1 MFRVAVTG
9 MGVITPVGNDT
20 ETFWNNAKKAVCGV
34 GKITRFDASGLKV
47 SLDAEV
53 KDFNPKQYYDS
64 MQEIRRSDLFMQYA
78 MAAAKQAVEQSGIL
92 DSDIDKERLGVYIGS
107 GIGGIGTTIREHDR
121 LNEKGPDMVSPFFVP
136 MMIGNMAAGSVAIRF
151 GAKGPTLPVITACAT
166 STHTIGEAY
175 RAIRH
180 GYADAVIAGGSE
192 ASINALAMAGFVSCQ
207 ALSLAENPEE
217 GSLPF
222 DRRRGGFVMGEGAG
236 ILVLEEFA
244 NTFDIRNSESFAFAE
259 LNHITFLGEVFAVYT
274 LGFVVPNDSVRLNV
288 TSGADFENGGHIEV
302 KGKPDLVVRLPTHSG
317 TSLDILV
324 RAKHGG
330 TGVNGRLQ
338 QVEIPFG
345 YASSRRIRHILP
357 REFLNVNPQHIILC
371 FILFLNI
378 KHVLFGCLELIVHE
392 ILGTSNNLGELV
404 ALQGEVSVCVI
415 AEFQ

>member
-9 MGVITPVGNDT
+9 MGVITPVGNDI
-20 ETFWNNAKKAVCGV
+20 ETFWSNAKNAVCGV
-34 GKITRFDASGLKV
+34 GKISRFDASGLKV

-92 DSDIDKERLGVYIGS
+92 SSDIDKERLGVYIGS

-180 GYADAVIAGGSE
+180 GYADAIIAGGSE

-207 ALSLAENPEE
+207 ALSLSENPEE

-236 ILVLEEFA
+236 ILVLEEYEHA
-244 NTFDIRNSESFAFAE
+244 KKRGATIYAEVTGYGNTCDAYHITAPDPSGSGAVRAIRMAVSESGIGDDDTVYVNAHGTGTH
-259 LNHITFLGEVFAVYT
+259 LNDVMETKALREVFGEQAEKLHISSTKSVTGHMLGATGAVEAIASVLALRDGIVPPTANYREPDPECDLNYT
-274 LGFVVPNDSVRLNV
+274 PNVAVKADLTCAISTSLGF
-288 TSGADFENGGHIEV
+288 GGHN
-302 KGKPDLVVRLPTHSG
+302 
-317 TSLDILV
+317 
-324 RAKHGG
+324 A
-330 TGVNGRLQ
+330 
-338 QVEIPFG
+338 
-345 YASSRRIRHILP
+345 
-357 REFLNVNPQHIILC
+357 C
-371 FILFLNI
+371 
-378 KHVLFGCLELIVHE
+378 
-392 ILGTSNNLGELV
+392 
-404 ALQGEVSVCVI
+404 I
-415 AEFQ
+415 AFRKA

>member
-9 MGVITPVGNDT
+9 MGVITPVGNDI
-20 ETFWNNAKKAVCGV
+20 ETFWNNAKNAVCGV
-34 GKITRFDASGLKV
+34 GKISRFDASGLKV

-92 DSDIDKERLGVYIGS
+92 SSDIDKERLGVYIGS

-180 GYADAVIAGGSE
+180 GYADAIIAGGSE

-207 ALSLAENPEE
+207 ALSLSENPEE

-236 ILVLEEFA
+236 ILVLEEYEHA
-244 NTFDIRNSESFAFAE
+244 KKRGATIYAEVTGYGNTCDAYHITAPDPSGSGAVRAIRMAVSESGIGDDDTVYVNAHGTGTH
-259 LNHITFLGEVFAVYT
+259 LNDVMETKALREVFGKQAEKLHISSTKSVTGHMLGATGAVEAIASVLALRDGIVPPTANYREPDPECDLNYT
-274 LGFVVPNDSVRLNV
+274 PNVAVKADLTCAISTSLGF
-288 TSGADFENGGHIEV
+288 GGHN
-302 KGKPDLVVRLPTHSG
+302 
-317 TSLDILV
+317 
-324 RAKHGG
+324 A
-330 TGVNGRLQ
+330 
-338 QVEIPFG
+338 
-345 YASSRRIRHILP
+345 
-357 REFLNVNPQHIILC
+357 C
-371 FILFLNI
+371 
-378 KHVLFGCLELIVHE
+378 
-392 ILGTSNNLGELV
+392 
-404 ALQGEVSVCVI
+404 I
-415 AEFQ
+415 AFRKA

>member
-9 MGVITPVGNDT
+9 MGVITPVGNDI
-20 ETFWNNAKKAVCGV
+20 ETFWNNAKNAVCGV
-34 GKITRFDASGLKV
+34 GKISRFDASGLKV

-92 DSDIDKERLGVYIGS
+92 SSDIDKERLGVYIGS

-180 GYADAVIAGGSE
+180 GYADAIIAGGSE

-207 ALSLAENPEE
+207 ALSLSENPEE

-236 ILVLEEFA
+236 ILVLEEYEHA
-244 NTFDIRNSESFAFAE
+244 KKRGATIYAEVTGYGNTCDAYHITAPDPSGSGAVRAIRMAVSESGIGENDMVYVNAHGTGTH
-259 LNHITFLGEVFAVYT
+259 LNDVMETKALREVFGEQAEKLHISSTKSVTGHMLGATGAVEAIASVLALRDGIVPPTANYREPDPECDLNYT
-274 LGFVVPNDSVRLNV
+274 PNVAVKADLTCAISTSLGF
-288 TSGADFENGGHIEV
+288 GGHN
-302 KGKPDLVVRLPTHSG
+302 
-317 TSLDILV
+317 
-324 RAKHGG
+324 A
-330 TGVNGRLQ
+330 
-338 QVEIPFG
+338 
-345 YASSRRIRHILP
+345 
-357 REFLNVNPQHIILC
+357 C
-371 FILFLNI
+371 
-378 KHVLFGCLELIVHE
+378 
-392 ILGTSNNLGELV
+392 
-404 ALQGEVSVCVI
+404 I
-415 AEFQ
+415 AFRKA

>member
-9 MGVITPVGNDT
+9 MGVITPVGNDI
-20 ETFWNNAKKAVCGV
+20 ETFWSNAKNAVCGV
-34 GKITRFDASGLKV
+34 GKISRFDASGLKV

-53 KDFNPKQYYDS
+53 KDFNPKDYYDS

-121 LNEKGPDMVSPFFVP
+121 LTEKGPDMVSPFFVP

-180 GYADAVIAGGSE
+180 GYADAIIAGGSE

-207 ALSLAENPEE
+207 ALSLSENPEE

-236 ILVLEEFA
+236 ILVLEEYEHA
-244 NTFDIRNSESFAFAE
+244 KKRGATIYAEVTGYGNTCDAY
-259 LNHITFLGEVFAVYT
+259 HITAPDPSGSGAVRAIRMAVTESGIGDDDTVYVNAHGTGTHLNDVMETKALREVFGEQAEKLHISSTKSVTGHMLGATGAVEAIASVLALKEGIVPPTANYKEPDPECDLNYT
-274 LGFVVPNDSVRLNV
+274 PNVAVKADLTCAISTSLGF
-288 TSGADFENGGHIEV
+288 GGHN
-302 KGKPDLVVRLPTHSG
+302 
-317 TSLDILV
+317 
-324 RAKHGG
+324 A
-330 TGVNGRLQ
+330 
-338 QVEIPFG
+338 
-345 YASSRRIRHILP
+345 
-357 REFLNVNPQHIILC
+357 C
-371 FILFLNI
+371 
-378 KHVLFGCLELIVHE
+378 
-392 ILGTSNNLGELV
+392 
-404 ALQGEVSVCVI
+404 I
-415 AEFQ
+415 AFRKV

>member
-20 ETFWNNAKKAVCGV
+20 ETFWNNAKHAVCGV

-180 GYADAVIAGGSE
+180 GYADAIIAGGSE

-236 ILVLEEFA
+236 ILVLEEFEHA
-244 NTFDIRNSESFAFAE
+244 KKRGATIYAEVTGYGNTCDAYHITAPDPSGSGAVRAIRVAVSESGIGENDTVYVNAHGTGTH
-259 LNHITFLGEVFAVYT
+259 LNDVMETKALREVFGEQAEKLHISSTKSVTGHMLGATGAVEAIASVLALNEGIVPPTANYKEADPECDLNYT
-274 LGFVVPNDSVRLNV
+274 PNVAVKADLTCAISTSLGF
-288 TSGADFENGGHIEV
+288 GGHN
-302 KGKPDLVVRLPTHSG
+302 
-317 TSLDILV
+317 
-324 RAKHGG
+324 A
-330 TGVNGRLQ
+330 
-338 QVEIPFG
+338 
-345 YASSRRIRHILP
+345 
-357 REFLNVNPQHIILC
+357 C
-371 FILFLNI
+371 
-378 KHVLFGCLELIVHE
+378 
-392 ILGTSNNLGELV
+392 
-404 ALQGEVSVCVI
+404 I
-415 AEFQ
+415 AFRKV